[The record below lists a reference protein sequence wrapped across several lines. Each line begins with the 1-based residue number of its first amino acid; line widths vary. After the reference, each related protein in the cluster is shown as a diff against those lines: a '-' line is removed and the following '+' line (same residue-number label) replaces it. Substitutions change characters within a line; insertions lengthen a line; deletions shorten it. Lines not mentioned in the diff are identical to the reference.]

1 MVKLFFIY
9 ALIAGIIMTYY
20 GFVSI
25 REDLEQGIEKIK
37 EEYEVT
43 DTQIRTVFFILLYA
57 LGWAWLPYKVVKS
70 IIKLIKGRSNES

>member
-37 EEYEVT
+37 E
-43 DTQIRTVFFILLYA
+43 
-57 LGWAWLPYKVVKS
+57 
-70 IIKLIKGRSNES
+70 